1 MSSEMDE
8 LRARVELI
16 EFACQEQIL
25 KAEAARGHARAETE
39 MRAIRRADG
48 EKWRGKIVDFLES
61 EVVAVPIPDFD
72 APRPRNVPGPNRD
85 ENALHFD
92 DLMHAIVQA
101 DGRGRSPL
109 GTMTSGDVAGVVTQF
124 AERHGGRRATGTR
137 GVAWF
142 GIALRNSKLGRQ
154 ATAATEAPALAG

>member
-25 KAEAARGHARAETE
+25 KAEQARGHARASIED
-39 MRAIRRADG
+39 RKRRRADG
-48 EKWRGKIVDFLES
+48 EKWKTKLGEFLES
-61 EVVAVPIPDFD
+61 ECVAVDIPDFD

-92 DLMHAIVQA
+92 DLHHAFVKS
-101 DGRGRSPL
+101 DGHGRSPL